1 MLVELIIF
9 QKQKQ
14 IQQKQQLYLLNIIA
28 QTMSKYSTSTYAY
41 DVEAQ
46 GQGMPVVP
54 DAAAAAAPRY
64 DDAATAAAPYA
75 ASKYDDEAGRRIGMA
90 MFACIV
96 VGYALQFVPA
106 PFIQTI
112 GLICL
117 FAALVFASI
126 ITCGCCCAGGSKMNL
141 NPKVKRWST
150 ATLLCLV
157 GLWLVIPIG
166 GIILSGNLVA
176 EGYDGNEEGFKE
188 MVEQRAN
195 AMTTPIIVV
204 IGILCFLAAVLAS
217 CGCCDEMWQYEQPG
231 GGNTR
236 RHGAKSAK

>member
-1 MLVELIIF
+1 
-9 QKQKQ
+9 
-14 IQQKQQLYLLNIIA
+14 
-28 QTMSKYSTSTYAY
+28 MSKYSTSTYAY

-54 DAAAAAAPRY
+54 DAAAAAAPRH

-126 ITCGCCCAGGSKMNL
+126 ITCGCCCAGL
-141 NPKVKRWST
+141 ARH
-150 ATLLCLV
+150 
-157 GLWLVIPIG
+157 
-166 GIILSGNLVA
+166 
-176 EGYDGNEEGFKE
+176 
-188 MVEQRAN
+188 RAN
-195 AMTTPIIVV
+195 PARR
-204 IGILCFLAAVLAS
+204 
-217 CGCCDEMWQYEQPG
+217 G
-231 GGNTR
+231 G
-236 RHGAKSAK
+236 

>member
-1 MLVELIIF
+1 MLVEIIIF

-14 IQQKQQLYLLNIIA
+14 IQQQQLYLLNIIA

-46 GQGMPVVP
+46 GMPVVVASLASAP
-54 DAAAAAAPRY
+54 DAVAAPRY
-64 DDAATAAAPYA
+64 GDGDVAAAAAPYA
-75 ASKYDDEAGRRIGMA
+75 ASNYDDEAGRRIGMA

-96 VGYALQFVPA
+96 VGYALQLIPA

-126 ITCGCCCAGGSKMNL
+126 ITCGCCCGGGSKMNL

-157 GLWLVIPIG
+157 GLWLVVPIG
-166 GIILSGNLVA
+166 AIILSGNLVA

-195 AMTTPIIVV
+195 AMTTPINVV
-204 IGILCFLAAVLAS
+204 IGILCFLAAMFAGIFTWGRKS
-217 CGCCDEMWQYEQPG
+217 CG
-231 GGNTR
+231 N
-236 RHGAKSAK
+236 A

>member
-96 VGYALQFVPA
+96 VGYALQLIPA
-106 PFIQTI
+106 PFIKII

-117 FAALVFASI
+117 FAAMVFASI

-157 GLWLVIPIG
+157 GRGLLIPITFL
-166 GIILSGNLVA
+166 IAEKIAQDSVA
-176 EGYDGNEEGFKE
+176 QGDIDIGSWDGQSLPDEVHQK
-188 MVEQRAN
+188 VAN
-195 AMTTPIIVV
+195 AEMALKV
-204 IGILCFLAAVLAS
+204 IEGILCVLAAVFAGIFTWGRKS
-217 CGCCDEMWQYEQPG
+217 CG
-231 GGNTR
+231 N
-236 RHGAKSAK
+236 A